1 MAGFRLS
8 FALTVQWIADG
19 DHSLKP
25 RKRSGRTLE
34 QNTAAAAAR
43 AAAFLTAVMRRM
55 PVS

>member
-1 MAGFRLS
+1 MAGYRLS
-8 FALTVQWIADG
+8 SALTVHWIADG

-34 QNTAAAAAR
+34 QNAAAAAR

>member
-1 MAGFRLS
+1 MAGYRLS
-8 FALTVQWIADG
+8 SALTVHWIADG
-19 DHSLKP
+19 DHHSLKP

-34 QNTAAAAAR
+34 QNTAAAR